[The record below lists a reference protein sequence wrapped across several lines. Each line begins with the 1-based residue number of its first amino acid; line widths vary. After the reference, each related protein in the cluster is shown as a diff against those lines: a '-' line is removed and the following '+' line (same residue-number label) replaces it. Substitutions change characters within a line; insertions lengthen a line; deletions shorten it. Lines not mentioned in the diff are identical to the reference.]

1 LAFLPASWNW
11 LITLLAVPS
20 VLAMLM
26 ATAIEPHLPYEYA
39 NPLRD
44 FSWPA
49 YLRGDFAYNRDAFF
63 GGAAIVDESTAFN
76 LGKLAHLPGPLQ
88 LWPLAV
94 LWMSGTWRLLSSGV
108 DRAWQRWRPGA
119 IGLLGA
125 LFILPLGGVLEQRLS
140 PTPIHGLRGRYY
152 RELAPDGFPPH
163 IDRVDAE
170 LNLASVAEMGAM
182 PAPSR
187 VVWSGTLAAPV
198 SGIYAF
204 LVQADDSGW
213 LTIDGRP
220 IIPDPVLTERETASA
235 ICFLPK
241 GPHHIEAGERNLGG
255 DASMRLSWVP
265 PHGFLQAIPSAAL
278 TPD

>member
-1 LAFLPASWNW
+1 MAVV
-11 LITLLAVPS
+11 TLHRV
-20 VLAMLM
+20 
-26 ATAIEPHLPYEYA
+26 
-39 NPLRD
+39 
-44 FSWPA
+44 
-49 YLRGDFAYNRDAFF
+49 RGGHVR
-63 GGAAIVDESTAFN
+63 
-76 LGKLAHLPGPLQ
+76 
-88 LWPLAV
+88 
-94 LWMSGTWRLLSSGV
+94 
-108 DRAWQRWRPGA
+108 
-119 IGLLGA
+119 
-125 LFILPLGGVLEQRLS
+125 
-140 PTPIHGLRGRYY
+140 